1 MLNFIGMANV
11 LVLEASQSTDKVNAC
26 RYALLKHLE
35 VYNLNPSASTKV
47 YVYTDQPAFFEAF
60 IPFFHH
66 FEIKEISQT
75 QLKEWRG
82 PLNCAERV
90 KLEII
95 SEVFAHTN
103 GNLLYLDTNTYIKQP
118 LENLFSEIEKGRFF
132 LQSHKGLINDST
144 DNELTRLTKFL
155 ATDSVQQN
163 GNKLSLKGIKIWN
176 TNSIGISSQHK
187 DVIDDALELNDVIYK
202 QFSRPVVESFAFSYC
217 FQKAGEVKTTEEYI
231 HHYGSLKEFR
241 HLLRLFFK
249 KNEEES
255 IPNLIKLLHTVDAA
269 AIQKHKSSY
278 EALPFYQKWLQVI
291 TGKSW
296 SIKQYEKKI

>member
-26 RYALLKHLE
+26 RYALLKHLV
-35 VYNLNPSASTKV
+35 VYNLHPSASTNV
-47 YVYTDQPAFFEAF
+47 YVYTDQPVFFEAF

-66 FEIKEISQT
+66 FEIKEVSQI
-75 QLKEWRG
+75 QLQEWRG
-82 PLNCAERV
+82 PLNCPQRV

-95 SEVFAHTN
+95 SEVFNHVN
-103 GNLLYLDTNTYIKQP
+103 GNLLYLDTNTYIKKP
-118 LENLFSEIEKGRFF
+118 LETIFSEIEKGRFF
-132 LQSHKGLINDST
+132 LHSSKGGINDST
-144 DNELTRLTKFL
+144 DYELSRLNKFL
-155 ATDSVQQN
+155 ATDSIQQN
-163 GNKLSLKGIKIWN
+163 GNKLSLKGLKIWN
-176 TNSIGISSQHK
+176 TDSIGINSQHK

-202 QFSRPVVESFAFSYC
+202 QFSKPVVESFAFSYC
-217 FQKAGEVKTTEEYI
+217 FQKAGEIKTTAEYI
-231 HHYGSLKEFR
+231 HHYGSLKEFH

>member
-35 VYNLNPSASTKV
+35 VYNLNPSTGTIV

-60 IPFFHH
+60 LPFFHH
-66 FEIKEISQT
+66 FEIKEISQM

-82 PLNCAERV
+82 PLNCPQRV

-95 SEVFAHTN
+95 AEVLNHVN
-103 GNLLYLDTNTYIKQP
+103 GNLLYLDTNTYIKNP
-118 LENLFSEIEKGRFF
+118 LETIFSEIEKGRFF
-132 LQSHKGLINDST
+132 LHSSKGGMNDSN
-144 DNELTRLTKFL
+144 DNELTRLSKFL
-155 ATDSVQQN
+155 AADSVQQN
-163 GNKLSLKGIKIWN
+163 GNKLSLKGLKIWN
-176 TNSIGISSQHK
+176 TFSIGISSQHK

-202 QFSRPVVESFAFSYC
+202 QFSKPVVESFAFSYC
-217 FQKAGEVKTTEEYI
+217 FQKAGEVKATEEYI
-231 HHYGSLKEFR
+231 HHYGSFKEFH

-278 EALPFYQKWLQVI
+278 EALPFYQKWLQVM

-296 SIKQYEKKI
+296 SIKHYEKKI